1 MAADVVSIVRKFVS
15 FHLMKHYYVMRQFD
29 EVTSVVLDFL
39 QFLRKDT
46 SLPADM
52 SAQLDTAIEVRPMP
66 ARPSGAGQTV
76 QHVVSTAAVPLTLL
90 PWYCLV
96 SRKLF
101 LEQQQHG
108 ADKQRSTP
116 KAALQQLCSGL

>member
-1 MAADVVSIVRKFVS
+1 MPADVVSIVRKFVS

-66 ARPSGAGQTV
+66 ARSASAEYTLRHAVSFALLCFQRCCYGSLYFQKSLQWSSNSMAGSAPPG
-76 QHVVSTAAVPLTLL
+76 HRAGCTAA
-90 PWYCLV
+90 
-96 SRKLF
+96 
-101 LEQQQHG
+101 
-108 ADKQRSTP
+108 
-116 KAALQQLCSGL
+116 AL